1 MKRLVIIFSALVA
14 LAACQGNSQDK
25 SAGFTVDSK
34 TTSTQSAS
42 AADASTDPSTYT
54 TVQWIDS
61 AKDFGQITEGQKLEV
76 AFRFKN
82 SGNKPLIIQSVQ
94 PSCGC
99 TVADYPK
106 EPIAPGKEGVIKG
119 VFDSAGKPGVNT
131 KTMTVLANT
140 QGTTAHHLSF
150 TVNVQKKAS

>member
-1 MKRLVIIFSALVA
+1 MKRLVIVFSALVA

-25 SAGFTVDSK
+25 PSVTSE
-34 TTSTQSAS
+34 TTGTTQP
-42 AADASTDPSTYT
+42 AAASTDPATYT
-54 TVQWIDS
+54 TIQWIDS
-61 AKDFGQITEGQKLEV
+61 AKDMGQINEGQKLEV

-82 SGNKPLIIQSVQ
+82 SGDKPLVIQSVQ

-106 EPIAPGKEGVIKG
+106 EPIAPGQEGLIKG
-119 VFDSAGKPGVNT
+119 VFDSNGKPGVNN

-140 QGTTAHHLSF
+140 KGTTAHHLSF
-150 TVNVQKKAS
+150 KVNVQKKSS

>member
-1 MKRLVIIFSALVA
+1 MKRLVIVFSALVA

-25 SAGFTVDSK
+25 SGGFVNSDNTATSQPAQAG
-34 TTSTQSAS
+34 
-42 AADASTDPSTYT
+42 TDPSTYT
-54 TVQWIDS
+54 TIQWIDS

-82 SGNKPLIIQSVQ
+82 SGDKPLIIQGVQ

-119 VFDSAGKPGVNT
+119 IFDSAGKPGVNT

-150 TVNVQKKAS
+150 TVNVQKKSS

>member
-1 MKRLVIIFSALVA
+1 MKRLVIVFSALVA
-14 LAACQGNSQDK
+14 LAACQGNSQEK
-25 SAGFTVDSK
+25 TVTSEK
-34 TTSTQSAS
+34 TGETH
-42 AADASTDPSTYT
+42 AAATPSTDPATYT
-54 TVQWIDS
+54 TIQWIDS

-82 SGNKPLIIQSVQ
+82 SGDKPLIIQGVQ

>member
-1 MKRLVIIFSALVA
+1 MKRLVIIFSTLVA

-25 SAGFTVDSK
+25 PSV
-34 TTSTQSAS
+34 TSETSGTNT
-42 AADASTDPSTYT
+42 AAASTDPSTYT
-54 TVQWIDS
+54 TIQWIDS
-61 AKDFGQITEGQKLEV
+61 AKDMGQITEGQKLEV

-82 SGNKPLIIQSVQ
+82 SGDKPLIIQSVQ

-106 EPIAPGKEGVIKG
+106 EPIGPGKEGVIKG
-119 VFDSAGKPGVNT
+119 IFDSNGKPGENS

-150 TVNVQKKAS
+150 KVNVLKKAS

>member
-1 MKRLVIIFSALVA
+1 MKRLVIVLSALIA
-14 LAACQGNSQDK
+14 LAACQGNSQEK
-25 SAGFTVDSK
+25 SVATDSPASPVEK
-34 TTSTQSAS
+34 PAESTP
-42 AADASTDPSTYT
+42 STDPATYT
-54 TVQWIDS
+54 TIQWIDS
-61 AKDFGQITEGQKLEV
+61 AKDMGQIVEGQKLEV
-76 AFRFKN
+76 SFRFKN
-82 SGNKPLIIQSVQ
+82 TGDKPLIIQSIQ

-99 TVADYPK
+99 TVADKPE

-150 TVNVQKKAS
+150 TVNVQKKSS